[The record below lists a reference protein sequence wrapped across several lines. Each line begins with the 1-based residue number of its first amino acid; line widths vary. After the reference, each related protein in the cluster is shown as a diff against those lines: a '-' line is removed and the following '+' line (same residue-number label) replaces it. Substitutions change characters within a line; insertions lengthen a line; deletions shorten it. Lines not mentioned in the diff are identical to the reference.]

1 MYIRWRQCTVGLVV
15 GLVVSK
21 PVMVKS
27 FRFDEI
33 YFDDL
38 SLIPKYVGHKDVG
51 EYLELENRDS

>member
-1 MYIRWRQCTVGLVV
+1 M